1 MRPAAF
7 DFVVRAGCE
16 LSAVQTAPDE
26 RIERMALLQE
36 VLAQIEILRRVLE
49 RFVTAF
55 DQSGVASPR
64 RLRSRSRSRS
74 RRRNT
79 AARRE
84 AEARAELPET
94 VSNDRAEMEEVVGF
108 LETVIAEMPD
118 EFPEAVVVPE

>member
-1 MRPAAF
+1 M
-7 DFVVRAGCE
+7 
-16 LSAVQTAPDE
+16 QTAPDE

-36 VLAQIEILRRVLE
+36 LLAQIEILRRVLE